1 MPRQPSAIILGS
13 SRRKGETGQ
22 IVDQFCSMYPMPVYD
37 LNDYNI
43 SYFDYEYRNRE
54 DDYLPLMTKLLNEHD
69 TFIFATPVYWY
80 SMSAV
85 MKAFFDRFSDLL
97 KFEKP
102 TGRLLRTKS
111 MAVISCGYDREL
123 KPGFYMPFIE
133 SARYLGME
141 YLGDVHCWMRE
152 EEQVP
157 EEITERLREFG
168 ELFS

>member
-1 MPRQPSAIILGS
+1 MPESSTAIILGS
-13 SRRKGETGQ
+13 SRRNGETGK
-22 IVDQFCSMYPMPVYD
+22 IVDYFVQHHPMPIYD
-37 LNDYNI
+37 LNDYKI
-43 SYFDYEYRNRE
+43 SYFDYSYRNRE

-85 MKAFFDRFSDLL
+85 MKTFFDRFSDLL

-102 TGRLLRTKS
+102 TGRQLRTKS

-133 SARYLGME
+133 SASYLGIQ

-152 EEQVP
+152 EEVISG
-157 EEITERLREFG
+157 EVAERLKTFG
-168 ELFS
+168 KLF